1 MLNNPNGA
9 QNAETLNES
18 NAQQQSIGEW
28 NSNQQDNGVGQV
40 VTSHVAPCDETDVS
54 NHSGP

>member
-18 NAQQQSIGEW
+18 TAQQQSIGEW
-28 NSNQQDNGVGQV
+28 NSNQQDNEVGQV
-40 VTSHVAPCDETDVS
+40 VTSRVAPCDETDVS
-54 NHSGP
+54 NHSVP